1 VANHKNCGYLI
12 AAYFLY
18 AFCHVVGVPPDKPI
32 DASSGSYLALSL
44 FLFMLPEAKKLKL
57 GQLFEYEA
65 KVQEIKQEVKEFKE
79 ETRSTLSAYT
89 TLVSAISN
97 TVNQTINVH
106 LPGQEVVNQAKQD
119 LKQTLSARAASTPIE
134 DAVEQFVEAAG
145 GDSHYALAKLRM
157 QLERELRRILS
168 KRTVSDSPN
177 DDPARFLSTRTLFN
191 QFIHAMPG
199 YERVR
204 SSFDYV
210 LKVCNAAIHAQVVPE
225 GHAYEAL
232 SMGVQLL
239 SELRHID
246 PE

>member
-1 VANHKNCGYLI
+1 
-12 AAYFLY
+12 
-18 AFCHVVGVPPDKPI
+18 
-32 DASSGSYLALSL
+32 
-44 FLFMLPEAKKLKL
+44 
-57 GQLFEYEA
+57 
-65 KVQEIKQEVKEFKE
+65 
-79 ETRSTLSAYT
+79 
-89 TLVSAISN
+89 
-97 TVNQTINVH
+97 
-106 LPGQEVVNQAKQD
+106 
-119 LKQTLSARAASTPIE
+119 
-134 DAVEQFVEAAG
+134 
-145 GDSHYALAKLRM
+145 
-157 QLERELRRILS
+157 
-168 KRTVSDSPN
+168 
-177 DDPARFLSTRTLFN
+177 LFN